1 MRVAEQGW
9 QATVER
15 LRAEVDAVLA
25 LDVAA
30 LEAADAG
37 ALRRSLRRATDQLQ
51 AVAAR
56 LLARVEDDGRWSAG
70 GTRTFGEWVA
80 RRELTSVGAARREA
94 ELGRALGT
102 DLPATARAVAAGELT
117 LEHAQVLARLAP
129 TSQARR
135 AALAGTGPAAG
146 TVADEQGL
154 VRTATG

>member
-56 LLARVEDDGRWSAG
+56 LLARVEDDGRWAAG

-94 ELGRALGT
+94 ELGRALES
-102 DLPATARAVAAGELT
+102 DLPATARAVAAGELS
-117 LEHAQVLARLAP
+117 LEHAQ
-129 TSQARR
+129 
-135 AALAGTGPAAG
+135 
-146 TVADEQGL
+146 
-154 VRTATG
+154 